1 MTFKKISSPTL
12 KELFIEQIENM
23 ILSNELK
30 IGEKLPPE
38 REIAQ
43 MMQISRSVVNDGI
56 VEMAKKGFLQ
66 IIPRQGTYV
75 ADYKKYGTIDI
86 LVSIMKN
93 SHVSNDYI
101 QAVLELR
108 IILMNLTL
116 ESAIKHIDKNHL
128 KQLENISIQ
137 LNQSQSCQEAAQY
150 LFDFDHY
157 LTTISDN
164 LLLPL
169 IFSSFKNPNIILFER
184 YIQRHGIQIMYER
197 NILLLQCLERK
208 DIAGA
213 KKIMTKSIENT
224 LSGKTEIYNK

>member
-12 KELFIEQIENM
+12 KELFIEQIESM

-38 REIAQ
+38 REIAS
-43 MMQISRSVVNDGI
+43 MMQVSRSVVNDGI
-56 VEMAKKGFLQ
+56 VEMARKGFLQ

-101 QAVLELR
+101 QSVLELR
-108 IILMNLTL
+108 KILINLTL
-116 ESAIKHIDKNHL
+116 ESSIKNMNDQHI
-128 KQLENISIQ
+128 KQLENISIH
-137 LNQSQSCQEAAQY
+137 LKNSQSAQEAAQC

-157 LTTISDN
+157 LTTISNN

-184 YIQRHGIQIMYER
+184 YIQRHGINKMYER
-197 NILLLQCLERK
+197 NLLLFQCFERK

-213 KKIMTKSIENT
+213 KKIMTDSIDKT
-224 LSGKTEIYNK
+224 LSGDTEIYTK

>member
-1 MTFKKISSPTL
+1 MRFNKISSPTL
-12 KELFIEQIENM
+12 KELFIEQIEGM

-56 VEMAKKGFLQ
+56 AEMAKKGFLK
-66 IIPRQGTYV
+66 IIPRQGTYI

-93 SHVSNDYI
+93 SNVNNDYI

-116 ESAIKHIDKNHL
+116 ESSIKHINKEHL
-128 KQLENISIQ
+128 EQLEKISIN
-137 LNQSQSCQEAAQY
+137 LKNSKNSQEAAQH
-150 LFDFDHY
+150 LFNFDHY

-184 YIQRHGIQIMYER
+184 YIEKHGIDKMYER
-197 NILLLQCLERK
+197 NILLLQCIERK
-208 DIAGA
+208 DISGA
-213 KKIMTKSIENT
+213 KKIMTNSIENT
-224 LSGKTEIYNK
+224 LNGNTEIYL